1 MDKVIIDAWERWR
14 VREDDDAYEGRIS
27 LGPPNNVAAAYE
39 REDQHTAVAGRSP
52 SGRRSGSLN
61 GQHIPPSIPPQH
73 RHTEGGEGV
82 NLQPAS
88 CVVTRGLSAATSGD
102 GVAVR
107 GGGGPSIIYQ
117 SDDLPPLPP
126 PGEDDEDDDDVQ
138 PNLFASWEG
147 VAWAAPSQTQ
157 VV

>member
-1 MDKVIIDAWERWR
+1 MIIDAWECRH

-27 LGPPNNVAAAYE
+27 LGPPNNVAAAYK
-39 REDQHTAVAGRSP
+39 RKDQRTAVVGRSP

-61 GQHIPPSIPPQH
+61 GQHIPPSIPPQR

-88 CVVTRGLSAATSGD
+88 CIVMRGLSAATSCV
-102 GVAVR
+102 GVAIR
-107 GGGGPSIIYQ
+107 GGGGLSIIYQ
-117 SDDLPPLPP
+117 SGDPPLLPP
-126 PGEDDEDDDDVQ
+126 PGEDDEDDNNVR
-138 PNLFASWEG
+138 LYFCASQEG
-147 VAWAAPSQTQ
+147 VAWAAPLQTQ